1 MVITP
6 ATPRSSAATR
16 TAPSP
21 AWAAA
26 SEPSNQRR
34 PASSASAWSRHG
46 ATPSASRGPR
56 SRIAARSASTAGRT
70 MYPRAPMA
78 RVCRIRRGTGS
89 PDPDEETGK
98 EGARGSRESVAF
110 ARSGGRPDPEVD
122 GRRWT
127 GGGGREEVDGRRW
140 TGEGGREVE
149 GEGRGRE
156 RPVGWVAADG
166 PCAFGAGLPP
176 RVVGRGGRSPE
187 AGTWMRY
194 RSSG

>member
-70 MYPRAPMA
+70 MYPRSPLA
-78 RVCRIRRGTGS
+78 RVCRIRRGTGR

-127 GGGGREEVDGRRW
+127 GGGGREEVDGRW
-140 TGEGGREVE
+140 KGKAGDGEGPSAGSQLTGLARSGRDCHRASL
-149 GEGRGRE
+149 GEGAGAP
-156 RPVGWVAADG
+156 RPVLGCGTGVRATAA
-166 PCAFGAGLPP
+166 
-176 RVVGRGGRSPE
+176 
-187 AGTWMRY
+187 
-194 RSSG
+194 